1 MTISYP
7 DTEAFYDGIL
17 HLLKRGI
24 MFEAY
29 DQSLK
34 IVLTGG
40 Y

>member
-1 MTISYP
+1 MTITFP

-17 HLLKRGI
+17 HCVKRGLT
-24 MFEAY
+24 FEAY

-40 Y
+40 F